1 MLLKL
6 GDVLVVSA
14 NVDRRLK
21 SRKSHLVVSH
31 GRNRRQNVLLTLV
44 HHHTSLTWLCDE
56 ELSLHIQVTT
66 ALVQSLLDLCLIVQD
81 MMHLVVY
88 HIVAELFT
96 VWTQIFGLAQLVLVE
111 SIASLIYLTARSN
124 CLPLLEVRYI

>member
-1 MLLKL
+1 M
-6 GDVLVVSA
+6 VSA
-14 NVDRRLK
+14 NVDRRLE

-81 MMHLVVY
+81 MMHLVIY
-88 HIVAELFT
+88 HIVAELLSLRALIFLGKSSPAKDT
-96 VWTQIFGLAQLVLVE
+96 TSLTTFVQIGAHGGLTRRQD
-111 SIASLIYLTARSN
+111 
-124 CLPLLEVRYI
+124 